1 MASKPTVKFPKTFIV
16 QRVYES
22 IVTAIDRDEAI
33 AIASKEAPTGEPFRV
48 VAGTPKQMKRDDVK

>member
-22 IVTAIDRDEAI
+22 IVTAIDRDEAN